1 MAVLI
6 QPALHCPQ
14 LASLVHHSSLNIQRS
29 LTWTLFRHPKG
40 AQVSQVSQASRTLC
54 TSSTWTFSL
63 RKSTHRTSCQV
74 QTSSTAVSLSS
85 TSSASISVTGLA
97 KASCALLV
105 TTCHPHTFRN
115 LLTMF
120 SHASSTI
127 SGRSSPAALLSS
139 PTLPECLKKG
149 AAAYYYAPMKQV

>member
-14 LASLVHHSSLNIQRS
+14 LASLVHNSSLNIQRS

-40 AQVSQVSQASRTLC
+40 AQVSQASQASRTLC

-74 QTSSTAVSLSS
+74 QTSSTAVLDLLCIHLSDWACQSL
-85 TSSASISVTGLA
+85 AIWA
-97 KASCALLV
+97 MC
-105 TTCHPHTFRN
+105 TTCHPHNFRK
-115 LLTMF
+115 LLT
-120 SHASSTI
+120 HNVLPRLINNLRQVVT
-127 SGRSSPAALLSS
+127 RSFALFPDAA
-139 PTLPECLKKG
+139 
-149 AAAYYYAPMKQV
+149 